1 VCLRSFCR
9 RFSSLKAE
17 VHNGEHGRQAAQRRH
32 RRRFGHAQ
40 ESGVLDPYKRPGK
53 MPEAAAC
60 PQCGAV
66 YRAGRWHWGTRPA
79 DAHDV
84 VCQAC
89 HRINDRYPAGV
100 ITVANT
106 LTATEKADMLNL
118 VRHQGTAEKAEHP
131 MNRIIAVDEG
141 PAAIVIT
148 TTDIHLPRRIGE
160 AIERAFHGKHTTHFD
175 AGGYFVRV
183 NWGRSDA

>member
-1 VCLRSFCR
+1 MA
-9 RFSSLKAE
+9 SSGDK
-17 VHNGEHGRQAAQRRH
+17 QRGGRH

-40 ESGVLDPYKRPGK
+40 DPGILDPYKRPGK
-53 MPEAAAC
+53 MPEPAAC

-66 YRAGRWHWGTRPA
+66 YQAGRWHWGTRPA

-89 HRINDRYPAGV
+89 HRINDRYPAGIV
-100 ITVANT
+100 TVADT
-106 LTATEKADMLNL
+106 LTATEKADMLNF
-118 VRHQGTAEKAEHP
+118 VRHQETAEKAEHP
-131 MNRIIAVDEG
+131 MNRIIAIDES

-175 AGGYFVRV
+175 KGGYFVRV
-183 NWGRSDA
+183 NWGRNEA